1 MFTILHRRV
10 YRRQSL
16 GRFKTFEKL
25 FILQSFKVSIRGFRV
40 WNVNIFWR
48 IISCDFLETFITAS
62 GLQIKTE
69 TETKTSV
76 SKILFSATLL

>member
-40 WNVNIFWR
+40 
-48 IISCDFLETFITAS
+48 
-62 GLQIKTE
+62 
-69 TETKTSV
+69 
-76 SKILFSATLL
+76 